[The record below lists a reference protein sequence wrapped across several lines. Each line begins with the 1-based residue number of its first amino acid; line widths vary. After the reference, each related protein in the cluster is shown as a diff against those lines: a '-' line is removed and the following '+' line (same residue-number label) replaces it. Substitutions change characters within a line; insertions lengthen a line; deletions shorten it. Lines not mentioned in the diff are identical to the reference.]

1 MLRSDICIAGA
12 GIIGLALALELAA
25 RGLGV
30 VVVERGEP
38 LAEASTAAAGM
49 LAANDPFNPSQL
61 AALSRLSVSLYPG
74 FLDRIERL
82 GGRKTPFQTSR
93 TMQALR
99 TGVAQPLAALPTELL
114 MRIAE
119 GRGPLSIAG
128 FRVLDE
134 QSIDPR
140 QLAASLLAAVEAAT
154 VQLLRGSPAT
164 SIQANGSTVTIT
176 TPSERIDAAQ
186 FIDCTG
192 AWASDAA
199 FAVRPVKG
207 QMLAVELPA
216 EFPLA
221 ITVRT
226 EHFYIVPRTAGPNA
240 GRAIIGATVE
250 DAGFDKEVHAAQIEA
265 LHRQVAGLLP
275 QIANANVVESWSGLR
290 PATLDGLPL
299 IGAHPTQPDCW
310 LATGH
315 YRNGILLAPAT
326 AHVMAQLLL
335 GEQPATPLA
344 AFAPCRPGV
353 SRV

>member
-12 GIIGLALALELAA
+12 GIVGLSLALELDA
-25 RGLGV
+25 RGLAV
-30 VVVERGEP
+30 TVVERGEP

-49 LAANDPFNPSQL
+49 LAANDPFNPPQL
-61 AALSRLSVSLYPG
+61 KALSRLSVSLYPG

-82 GGRKTPFQTSR
+82 GGRKTQFQTSR
-93 TMQALR
+93 TLQALR
-99 TGVAQPLAALPTELL
+99 THLPQHLGALPTELL

-119 GRGPLSIAG
+119 GRGPTSVAG
-128 FRVLDE
+128 FRVLEE

-140 QLAASLLAAVEAAT
+140 QLAASLLAAVEASPIL
-154 VQLLRGSPAT
+154 LLRGSPVT
-164 SIQANGSTVTIT
+164 SIEADGRSVIVT
-176 TPSERIDAAQ
+176 TPSAHIEAAQ

-192 AWASDAA
+192 AWAGEPS
-199 FAVRPVKG
+199 FGVLPVKG
-207 QMLAVELPA
+207 QMLAVELPE

-226 EHFYIVPRTAGPNA
+226 EHFYIVPRIAGPNA

-250 DAGFDKEVHAAQIEA
+250 DAGFDKQVHVTQIEA
-265 LHRQVAGLLP
+265 LHRQAAGLLP
-275 QIANANVVESWSGLR
+275 QISDAKVVESWSGLR

-299 IGAHPTQPDCW
+299 IGAHSTQPGCW

-326 AHVMAQLLL
+326 ARVMAQLIL
-335 GEQPATPLA
+335 GEQPATPLE
-344 AFAPCRPGV
+344 AFAPDRTGV
-353 SRV
+353 FRV